1 MDKGPRIEQMRRYIR
16 TREEELLSKIEE
28 MSEGQLR
35 WTVRLFADCLDETS
49 QSLCL
54 ADYSE
59 YLPFKRMQAT
69 VASFIPRYTQLA
81 LADLDF
87 KAQVEGSGL
96 NSLTEEELQNM
107 SCAEKWDLLAVDQEA
122 HTPSQLRRELA
133 RMLFCQSYDLY
144 RDPSL
149 PTAVIEFPNYFETQ
163 ESLAKLPPEDLQAL
177 KGRILPMT
185 ADLEKA
191 PAQAREGIL
200 RTIREEVARAIAF
213 EKPLERVFE
222 GAMERIPLG
231 AMERIPLGAKD
242 VSEAT
247 PPLDTEGMSR
257 EDLQLSVRV
266 LTDLLSLEEMRRELS
281 PLKDRYPSLVEIPDA
296 GLKDLV
302 RSLAERLGGRTT
314 LSFTE
319 RYRSGRMVT
328 RQSISSDVWVLL
340 PDQERLRLL
349 LEDNAAMDVGQTAR
363 HISRVFMSYQYPM
376 LHDMTAQV
384 SFLNE
389 PFYPALQERI
399 IGAFSEPSNR
409 EGLRELNRVVTVRM
423 LEVERARPEDQQAL
437 LLEVRKGI
445 AVTLGLPDTL
455 LYPEAER

>member
-16 TREEELLSKIEE
+16 TREEELLSKLEE
-28 MSEGQLR
+28 MSEDQLR

-59 YLPFKRMQAT
+59 YLPFERMQAA
-69 VASFIPRYTQLA
+69 VASLIPQYTQLA

-107 SCAEKWDLLAVDQEA
+107 SCAEKWDLLAQDQEA

-133 RMLFCQSYDLY
+133 RLLFCQNYDLY

-149 PTAVIEFPNYFETQ
+149 PVAAIELPSYFEAQ
-163 ESLAKLPPEDLQAL
+163 ASLAKLPPGELQAL

-191 PAQAREGIL
+191 PAKAQEEIL
-200 RTIREEVARAIAF
+200 GAIREEVARAIAF

-231 AMERIPLGAKD
+231 TKD

-281 PLKDRYPSLVEIPDA
+281 PLKDRYPSLFEIPDA

-302 RSLAERLGGRTT
+302 RSLAEKLGGRTT

-319 RYRSGRMVT
+319 RYRSGRMLT
-328 RQSISSDVWVLL
+328 RQQIAPDVWVLL
-340 PDQERLRLL
+340 PNEEKFRLL
-349 LEDNAAMDVGQTAR
+349 QEDNAAMDVGQMAR

-399 IGAFSEPSNR
+399 IGAFSEPSDR
-409 EGLRELNRVVTVRM
+409 EGLRELNRVVTIRM
-423 LEVERARPEDQQAL
+423 LEIERARPEDRETL

-445 AVTLGLPDTL
+445 AATLGLPDTL

>member
-28 MSEGQLR
+28 MSEDQLR

-49 QSLCL
+49 RSLCL

-59 YLPFKRMQAT
+59 YLPFERMQAT
-69 VASFIPRYTQLA
+69 VASFIPQYTQLA

-133 RMLFCQSYDLY
+133 RLLFCQSYDLY
-144 RDPSL
+144 RDPTL
-149 PTAVIEFPNYFETQ
+149 PVAVIELPSYFETQ
-163 ESLAKLPPEDLQAL
+163 ASLAKLPPEDLQAL

-191 PAQAREGIL
+191 PAQAQEVIL
-200 RTIREEVARAIAF
+200 RAIREEVARAIAF

-222 GAMERIPLG
+222 G

-349 LEDNAAMDVGQTAR
+349 LEDNAAMDVGQMAR

-389 PFYPALQERI
+389 PFYPTLQERI

-445 AVTLGLPDTL
+445 AATLGLPDTL

>member
-28 MSEGQLR
+28 MSEDQLR

-54 ADYSE
+54 ADYNE
-59 YLPFKRMQAT
+59 YLPFERMQAT
-69 VASFIPRYTQLA
+69 VASIIPQYTQLA

-96 NSLTEEELQNM
+96 NSLTEEELQNL
-107 SCAEKWDLLAVDQEA
+107 SCAEKWDLLAQDQEA

-133 RMLFCQSYDLY
+133 RLLFCQSHDLY

-163 ESLAKLPPEDLQAL
+163 EALATLPPEDLQAL

-200 RTIREEVARAIAF
+200 RAIREEVAHAIAF

-222 GAMERIPLG
+222 G

-296 GLKDLV
+296 GLEDLV

-349 LEDNAAMDVGQTAR
+349 LEDNAVMDVGQMAR

-445 AVTLGLPDTL
+445 AATLGLPDTL

>member
-28 MSEGQLR
+28 MSEDQLR

-49 QSLCL
+49 RSLCL
-54 ADYSE
+54 ADYNE
-59 YLPFKRMQAT
+59 YLPFERMQAT
-69 VASFIPRYTQLA
+69 VASIIPQYTQLA

-133 RMLFCQSYDLY
+133 RLLFCQSYDLY

-163 ESLAKLPPEDLQAL
+163 EALAALPPEDLQAL
-177 KGRILPMT
+177 KGRILRMT

-200 RTIREEVARAIAF
+200 RAIREEVARAIAF

-222 GAMERIPLG
+222 G

-302 RSLAERLGGRTT
+302 RSLAERLSGRTT

-389 PFYPALQERI
+389 PFYPTLQERI

-445 AVTLGLPDTL
+445 AATLGLPDTL

>member
-16 TREEELLSKIEE
+16 SREEELLSHIGE
-28 MSEGQLR
+28 MSEDQLR
-35 WTVRLFADCLDETS
+35 WTVRLFADCLDEAG
-49 QSLCL
+49 QRLCL
-54 ADYSE
+54 SGFSE
-59 YLPFKRMQAT
+59 YLPVEKMRAA
-69 VASFIPRYTQLA
+69 VASLIPQYTQLA

-87 KAQVEGSGL
+87 KAQVKGSGL
-96 NSLTEEELQNM
+96 NSLTEEELQNL

-133 RMLFCQSYDLY
+133 RLLFCQSHDLY

-200 RTIREEVARAIAF
+200 RAIREEVARAIAF

-231 AMERIPLGAKD
+231 AMD

-349 LEDNAAMDVGQTAR
+349 LEDNAAMDVGQMAR

-389 PFYPALQERI
+389 PFYPSLQERI

-445 AVTLGLPDTL
+445 AATVGLPDTL
-455 LYPEAER
+455 LYPEAKR